1 MQGKAQEQGLRAA
14 DGCHEA
20 GQSLGKP
27 GECQGPT
34 SVRGT
39 IRRGV
44 SRSCI

>member
-1 MQGKAQEQGLRAA
+1 MQGKAQEQGLRLA

-39 IRRGV
+39 I
-44 SRSCI
+44 SAE